1 MNSHR
6 PSRSLGRNVSRILIA
21 SAGVLSAQLVRA
33 ELPPWA
39 PGPKPYMV
47 EDRFRVEVNFMWAAV
62 DTKIR
67 IDPALNQPGT
77 LIDTEK
83 DLGMDAIEF
92 LPQVELTMLPGE
104 NHLLRLNALTTRR
117 SSQTTINRQIT
128 FDDQVYQVGE
138 LVDSELNLTLF
149 GLTYGY
155 RFVANEKAEL
165 AATLGVQIASV
176 DANAVVRSRVVRDSE
191 DGVAPIPLVGLEGRY
206 EFKKNFAAEARA
218 QYLGANIEDVDGS
231 ILDAR
236 VAATYRLNP
245 YLVFGLGYR
254 LFEIDIDSQ
263 NDSAPG
269 LVDLS
274 VAGPLLFVR
283 ASM

>member
-1 MNSHR
+1 MNSHC

-21 SAGVLSAQLVRA
+21 SAGMLSAQLVRA
-33 ELPPWA
+33 ELPTWA
-39 PGPKPYMV
+39 PGAKPYMV
-47 EDRFRVEVNFMWAAV
+47 EDRFRVEVNFVWAAV

-77 LIDTEK
+77 LIDTER
-83 DLGMDAIEF
+83 DLGMDAVEF
-92 LPQVELTMLPGE
+92 LPQVELTMLPGK

-191 DGVAPIPLVGLEGRY
+191 DGVAPIPLIGLEGRY

-236 VAATYRLNP
+236 IAATYRLNP

-254 LFEIDIDSQ
+254 IFKIDIDSQ

-283 ASM
+283 ASL